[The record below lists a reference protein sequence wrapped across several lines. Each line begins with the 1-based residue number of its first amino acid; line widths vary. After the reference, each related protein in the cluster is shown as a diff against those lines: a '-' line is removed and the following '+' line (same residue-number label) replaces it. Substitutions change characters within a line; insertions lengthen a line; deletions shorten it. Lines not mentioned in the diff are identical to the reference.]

1 MCNGCMAVYSNS
13 SVRQDG
19 PEEERGRV
27 PGAQEREREREPVVA
42 GPKRESIS
50 GQAGWIDATMVSQRS
65 CGIRR
70 YPGLYPVYQWYI
82 SSLLSPK
89 SCRVGVRA
97 RAELRAV
104 ALSARPAGQ

>member
-1 MCNGCMAVYSNS
+1 MAVYSNS

-50 GQAGWIDATMVSQRS
+50 GQAGWNDTICAIPVHS
-65 CGIRR
+65 CGIR
-70 YPGLYPVYQWYI
+70 YTGLYPVYI
-82 SSLLSPK
+82 S

-104 ALSARPAGQ
+104 LLSARSAGQ